1 MQIRKLKS
9 LVVLNPL
16 ITYNKLKVPLTNS
29 SNRILANLAE
39 ILCVSWYLVQS
50 STLSQPVKTE
60 LAQLTDPKDELLRR
74 LWGIILQQ
82 RLKNSSHDLETNF
95 KSKLNEQVELLRQV
109 YSAECLRR
117 LETQREKFM
126 TKQEEM
132 YLQMNC
138 LQEGKDK
145 LVELI
150 LYLEQQHA
158 AKSLQGG

>member
-1 MQIRKLKS
+1 
-9 LVVLNPL
+9 
-16 ITYNKLKVPLTNS
+16 
-29 SNRILANLAE
+29 
-39 ILCVSWYLVQS
+39 
-50 STLSQPVKTE
+50 VKTE
-60 LAQLTDPKDELLRR
+60 LAQLTDPKDELLWR

-95 KSKLNEQVELLRQV
+95 KSKLNEQVELLCQV

>member
-1 MQIRKLKS
+1 
-9 LVVLNPL
+9 
-16 ITYNKLKVPLTNS
+16 
-29 SNRILANLAE
+29 
-39 ILCVSWYLVQS
+39 
-50 STLSQPVKTE
+50 VKTE

-74 LWGIILQQ
+74 LWEIILQQ

-95 KSKLNEQVELLRQV
+95 KSQLNEQVELLRQV
-109 YSAECLRR
+109 YSAECLQR
-117 LETQREKFM
+117 LEKQREKFM

-158 AKSLQGG
+158 AESLQGG